1 MTERGGNM
9 KQNRTQKIVTSGVF
23 LALALILPFFTG
35 NIPQI
40 GNAISPMHIPVLI
53 LGFIAGW
60 PYGLLVGFIAPL
72 LRSALFS
79 MPPMYPVAIAMAFE
93 LAAYGFFTGL
103 LYKKLPKTTG
113 NLYLTLIASMLL
125 GRVVWGVVR
134 FALATVSQT
143 AFTFSMFIAGA
154 FLNAIPGIIIHII
167 LVPII
172 VLAFQRAGFLD
183 HE

>member
-1 MTERGGNM
+1 
-9 KQNRTQKIVTSGVF
+9 
-23 LALALILPFFTG
+23 
-35 NIPQI
+35 
-40 GNAISPMHIPVLI
+40 
-53 LGFIAGW
+53 
-60 PYGLLVGFIAPL
+60 
-72 LRSALFS
+72 
-79 MPPMYPVAIAMAFE
+79 
-93 LAAYGFFTGL
+93 
-103 LYKKLPKTTG
+103 
-113 NLYLTLIASMLL
+113 MLL